1 MEPPAG
7 TPKRSQRS
15 RTETMN
21 LLRAATLELLETIN
35 PNDLTIRDIAD
46 RAGVYHRYVPDYF
59 GGKAE
64 LLADVYPTV
73 QAQAAEG
80 ISPLDGDTLRPEI
93 IRLAHLAVWLSQH
106 RDGGVPTENRAIMKQ
121 LKSTFTTG
129 LGLDDTTSALLAQR
143 LMAGVITIAAF
154 PDVVSEEPIDIAAHR
169 ALELK
174 LLQLLVQDAQQHNTP
189 EKP

>member
-64 LLADVYPTV
+64 LLADVYPIV
-73 QAQAAEG
+73 QAQAAAG
-80 ISPLDGDTLRPEI
+80 LAPLDGDTLRPEI
-93 IRLAHLAVWLSQH
+93 IHLAHLAVWLSQN
-106 RDGGVPTENRAIMKQ
+106 RDSGVPTGSREIAEQ
-121 LKSTFTTG
+121 LMSTFTTG
-129 LGLDDTTSALLAQR
+129 LGLDDTVALLLAQR

-154 PDVVSEEPIDIAAHR
+154 PDVISDKPIDIAAHR

-189 EKP
+189 DEH

>member
-1 MEPPAG
+1 
-7 TPKRSQRS
+7 
-15 RTETMN
+15 MN

-64 LLADVYPTV
+64 LLADVYPIV
-73 QAQAAEG
+73 QAQAAAG
-80 ISPLDGDTLRPEI
+80 LAPLDGDTLRPEI
-93 IRLAHLAVWLSQH
+93 IHLAHLAVWLSQN
-106 RDGGVPTENRAIMKQ
+106 RDSGVPTENREIAEQ
-121 LKSTFTTG
+121 LMSTFTTE
-129 LGLDDTTSALLAQR
+129 LGLDDTVALLLAQR

-154 PDVVSEEPIDIAAHR
+154 PDVISDKPIDIAAHR

-189 EKP
+189 DEH

>member
-64 LLADVYPTV
+64 LLADVYPIV
-73 QAQAAEG
+73 QAQAAAG
-80 ISPLDGDTLRPEI
+80 LAPLDGDTLRPEI
-93 IRLAHLAVWLSQH
+93 IHLAHLAVWLSQN
-106 RDGGVPTENRAIMKQ
+106 RDSGMPTENRAIVEQ
-121 LKSTFTTG
+121 LMSTFTTE
-129 LGLDDTTSALLAQR
+129 LGLDDTVALLLAQR

-154 PDVVSEEPIDIAAHR
+154 PDVISDKPIDIAAHR

-174 LLQLLVQDAQQHNTP
+174 LLQLLIQDAQQHNTP
-189 EKP
+189 DEH

>member
-64 LLADVYPTV
+64 LLADVYPIV
-73 QAQAAEG
+73 QAQAAAG
-80 ISPLDGDTLRPEI
+80 LAPLDGDTLRPEI
-93 IRLAHLAVWLSQH
+93 IHLAHLAVWLSQN
-106 RDGGVPTENRAIMKQ
+106 RDSGVPTESREIAEQ
-121 LKSTFTTG
+121 LMSTFTTE
-129 LGLDDTTSALLAQR
+129 LGLDDTVALLLAQR

-154 PDVVSEEPIDIAAHR
+154 PDVISDKPIDITAHR

-174 LLQLLVQDAQQHNTP
+174 LLQLLVQDAQKHNTP
-189 EKP
+189 DEH